1 VITPVFQEL
10 INQFIRYAREHPS
23 EEVCALIYN
32 DHLQIVPNVA
42 PNKKTNFQI
51 SNLEM
56 LDGYQ
61 SKTGVQALL
70 HSHPIGSSEPSTTD
84 RNGMMS
90 TGCRWI
96 IYSVIYDHLWDSEHE
111 KRDLLWRAKKSVR

>member
-1 VITPVFQEL
+1 MITPVFQEL

-32 DHLQIVPNVA
+32 DSLQIVPNVA
-42 PNKKTNFQI
+42 SNKKIHFQI

-56 LDGYQ
+56 LNGYQ

-70 HSHPIGSSEPSTTD
+70 HSHPVGSSEPSNSD
-84 RNGMMS
+84 KVGMMS

-111 KRDLLWRAKKSVR
+111 KRDLLRRAKESV